1 MGPYWRFFS
10 LGKPNTLRNSLA
22 MTIDFSILK
31 VTRDIAELKVLIFL
45 SAISG
50 STYLL
55 QVRGSFWPVPYLAF
69 PLYLNCATGNGTETR
84 YTIFAGDYY
93 HRQALFKN
101 AHYDSSFIM
110 MKITQLRSD
119 TRLHHLNLKLLNYRL
134 YGE

>member
-1 MGPYWRFFS
+1 MG
-10 LGKPNTLRNSLA
+10 LGKPYTLRNSLA

-31 VTRDIAELKVLIFL
+31 VTRDVAKRWLIFP

-84 YTIFAGDYY
+84 YTILAGDYY
-93 HRQALFKN
+93 HRQTLFKN
-101 AHYDSSFIM
+101 AHSDSSLIM
-110 MKITQLRSD
+110 IKITLFRSD
-119 TRLHHLNLKLLNYRL
+119 ARLHCLNPKLHNYKL